1 MKIMRKYHAEFTE
14 RNLTANAGLV
24 HLGQFTKKLGLR
36 TMLEQDISILR
47 GPNAQVS
54 VADAIMML
62 VMGVVVGAKHMSH
75 LAILRT
81 DAVIRALFQ
90 WKNFPDDTTFCRL
103 FKLFQPVHC
112 HELSEVEGKVRTK
125 VWYKKWFGRITLDMH
140 STVKGVYGSQQG
152 AEQGFNTTNK
162 GQKSYCSL
170 LCFIAETRECLH
182 NWFRSGS
189 ASLSNGAMEFM
200 KECFPRI
207 PKRVQN
213 IFVRADSGFF
223 KADLLELLEEKGA
236 QYLIK
241 VETRDLVASFMQ
253 QAWRKA
259 KNKPGVETTEFSH
272 QCHGW
277 KAARRFV
284 AVRTAVD
291 TETKGRLFPMPHY
304 EFVCYVTNLSLT
316 PWEAHACYGKRRTA
330 SQNWIEWCK
339 NQMASGS
346 ILTQDFWANSAIFQT
361 CILAY
366 NLLVWMMWLTY
377 EKGFREEPDTIRAWL
392 IHVPARLL
400 HGSRQWVLKLS
411 KTYLFEQEWQ
421 SIESSLAELGFA

>member
-1 MKIMRKYHAEFTE
+1 MRKYHAEFTE
-14 RNLTANAGLV
+14 QNLTANAGLV
-24 HLGQFTKKLGLR
+24 HIGQFTKKLGLR

-54 VADAIMML
+54 VADAVMML

-75 LAILRT
+75 LAVLRA
-81 DAVIRALFQ
+81 DAVIRALFR

-125 VWYKKWFGRITLDMH
+125 VWSKKWFGRITLDMD
-140 STVKGVYGSQQG
+140 STVKCVYGSQQG

-189 ASLSNGAMEFM
+189 ASLSNGAREFM

-207 PKRVQN
+207 PRRVQN

-223 KADLLELLEEKGA
+223 KAELLELLEEKSA
-236 QYLIK
+236 RYLIK
-241 VETRDLVASFMQ
+241 VEMRNLARLLAG

-259 KNKPGVETTEFSH
+259 KNKPGVETTEFSYRV
-272 QCHGW
+272 HGW
-277 KAARRFV
+277 NAARRFV
-284 AVRTAVD
+284 AVRTVVD
-291 TETKGRLFPMPHY
+291 AETKGALFPMPDY

-316 PWEAHACYGKRRTA
+316 PWETHVCYGKRSTT
-330 SQNWIEWCK
+330 SQNWVEWCK

-400 HGSRQWVLKLS
+400 HGSRQWVLRLS
-411 KTYLFEQEWQ
+411 KTYLFRKEWQ
-421 SIESSLAELGFA
+421 TIESSLAELSFA